1 MVKQNLII
9 TKVVAWIKHEV
20 LAFLL
25 VLERKYNLTLE
36 DHVQLCKVLTLF
48 DDLLVSKEYMAV
60 EVTHKVADE
69 FVTCPNLFVF
79 EHMLE
84 IFDKGTEEIMSQRE
98 SETRFEL
105 VEENVAF
112 HYPVVV

>member
-1 MVKQNLII
+1 M
-9 TKVVAWIKHEV
+9 
-20 LAFLL
+20 
-25 VLERKYNLTLE
+25 TLK
-36 DHVQLCKVLTLF
+36 DHIQLCKVLTLF
-48 DDLLVSKEYMAV
+48 DDLLVSKEYVAV
-60 EVTHKVADE
+60 QVTYKVADE
-69 FVTCPNLFVF
+69 LVACPDLFVLK
-79 EHMLE
+79 HMLE